1 VSFPG
6 GDARRPVALASASV
20 STTQRDVIVVGGGHN
35 GLACA
40 AYLAKAGRDVLV
52 LERRDVL
59 GGAAVTEPM
68 WDGYRISSAAYV
80 VSLLPERIVT
90 ELDLKAFGYRVSI
103 VSPDYFVPFPDGTS
117 LTFWGDLRR
126 DVENI
131 ARLNKH
137 DAEAYVAFDRFF
149 EHVGGLLR
157 RLLFVVPPNMRMT
170 DALSWARTSARLRGW
185 TGRDLHELMRLFTM
199 SAADL
204 LDEWFVDP
212 RVKGALA
219 TQAVVGAWGGP
230 MTPGSAYVLMHH
242 WIGQVDGHFGAWG
255 WVEGGMGGV
264 SEAIAGAARAAGAE
278 IRTAARVARIVVGP
292 AGRAIGVELEDGSV
306 IRAAQVVSSAHP
318 KTTYLDLVGREHLPS
333 DVIRDV
339 ERIRTRSG
347 SVKVNVALSGLPA
360 FPAWDQEGTVHAGLT
375 AISPSIEYLERAF
388 DDAKYGKPS
397 QHPYAELVFPTALQP
412 EGLAPPGK
420 HVMLAFTQYLPFD
433 APNTARRRDAWAKK
447 VISAVAEY
455 APSLTSLVEHVEVL
469 TPKDLEDRFGLLG
482 GNIMQGEITPDQLFS
497 FRPIPFYGD
506 YRTPIRNLYLCGAG
520 THPGGGVM
528 GVPGRNASTVM
539 LKDARRAGSIDRAR
553 RFVRWG

>member
-1 VSFPG
+1 
-6 GDARRPVALASASV
+6 V

-185 TGRDLHELMRLFTM
+185 TGRDLHELVRLFTM

-204 LDEWFVDP
+204 LDEWFEDP

-242 WIGQVDGHFGAWG
+242 WIGQVDGHVGAWG

-278 IRTAARVARIVVGP
+278 IRTAARVARIVVGT
-292 AGRAIGVELEDGSV
+292 AGRAIGIELEDGSV
-306 IRAAQVVSSAHP
+306 ISAAQVVSSAHP

-333 DVIRDV
+333 DVIHDV

-375 AISPSIEYLERAF
+375 AISPSMEYLERAF

-433 APNTARRRDAWAKK
+433 APNTARTRDAWAKK
-447 VISAVAEY
+447 VIAAVAEY

-469 TPKDLEDRFGLLG
+469 TPKDLQDRFGLLG
-482 GNIMQGEITPDQLFS
+482 GYIMQGEITPDQLFS

>member
-1 VSFPG
+1 M
-6 GDARRPVALASASV
+6 

-80 VSLLPERIVT
+80 VSLLPERIVA
-90 ELDLKAFGYRVSI
+90 ELDLKAFGYRVSV

-137 DAEAYVAFDRFF
+137 DAEAYVAFDRSF
-149 EHVGGLLR
+149 EHVGELLR

-170 DALSWARTSARLRGW
+170 DLLGWARASARLRGW
-185 TGRDLHELMRLFTM
+185 TGRDIHELVRLFTM

-204 LDEWFVDP
+204 LDEWFEDP

-264 SEAIAGAARAAGAE
+264 SEAIAGVARAAGAE
-278 IRTAARVARIVVGP
+278 IRTAARAARIVVGT

-318 KTTYLDLVGREHLPS
+318 KTTYMDLVGREHLPS
-333 DVIRDV
+333 DVIHDV

-375 AISPSIEYLERAF
+375 AISPSMEYLERAF

-397 QHPYAELVFPTALQP
+397 QHPYVELVFPTALQP

-433 APNTARRRDAWAKK
+433 TPNTARTRDAWAKK
-447 VISAVAEY
+447 VIAGVAEY
-455 APSLTSLVEHVEVL
+455 APSLASLVEHVEVL

-528 GVPGRNASTVM
+528 GVPGRNASNVM
-539 LKDARRAGSIDRAR
+539 LRDGRRAGSIDRAR
-553 RFVRWG
+553 RLVRWG

>member
-1 VSFPG
+1 M
-6 GDARRPVALASASV
+6 

-185 TGRDLHELMRLFTM
+185 TGRDLHELVRLFTM

-204 LDEWFVDP
+204 LDEWFEDP

-318 KTTYLDLVGREHLPS
+318 KTTYLDLVGGEHLPS
-333 DVIRDV
+333 DVIHDV

-375 AISPSIEYLERAF
+375 AISPSMEYLERAF

-420 HVMLAFTQYLPFD
+420 QMMLAFTQYLPFD
-433 APNTARRRDAWAKK
+433 APNTARTRDAWAKK
-447 VISAVAEY
+447 VIAAVAEY

-469 TPKDLEDRFGLLG
+469 TPKDLQDRFGLLG